1 MKVVR
6 ELIAVF
12 GVLSAIFVVVFNY
25 RDLPQRIP
33 THFGITGVADG
44 WGGKSSL
51 WALVGVTC
59 FLYAVLSLVR
69 FLPPKLMNVPV
80 TEEHRA
86 AAIPISLEMVGWVK
100 AEITCMFDLYRVV
113 SGGGSAGAQPG
124 ARRVV
129 SPRHVGHNLWNVAV
143 LYPADEKAGEIGRGH
158 HRLKKSPGWIEP
170 VGQGDEVAAVLQF
183 PARFSRQ

>member
-33 THFGITGVADG
+33 THFGLTGVADG

-100 AEITCMFDLYRVV
+100 AEITCMLAYIVW
-113 SGGGSAGAQPG
+113 SA
-124 ARRVV
+124 
-129 SPRHVGHNLWNVAV
+129 VAV
-143 LYPADEKAGEIGRGH
+143 VQGHSQGLGVWFLPVTLVTIFGTSLFYTLRMRRLGRLDADIIG
-158 HRLKKSPGWIEP
+158 
-170 VGQGDEVAAVLQF
+170 
-183 PARFSRQ
+183 